1 MPKSCITNTSSNSLI
16 DDIEETELVNK
27 LNSKQLTFIK
37 DKDNIKFMNNMRK
50 IMSKYDMDLK
60 QIEDIIVLHLE
71 TERNIAE
78 KK

>member
-50 IMSKYDMDLK
+50 S
-60 QIEDIIVLHLE
+60 
-71 TERNIAE
+71 
-78 KK
+78 